1 MKAWKCGFLQNGHIA
16 LIELDIPETAD
27 RIEFCTRDS
36 YIEFEIGRC
45 SFADVVSIKEILENG
60 NEQDTQESAVSAF
73 NFNFKYVPGIRVFP
87 DAYDKIEFIQCT
99 NGIHYFKSEDDAFA
113 YSRTD
118 YWFNNRRR
126 DYILSKRLRKLKNKN
141 TINEDIVICI
151 TTNGENY

>member
-27 RIEFCTRDS
+27 KTERCTVDGL
-36 YIEFEIGRC
+36 EMGRC
-45 SFADVVSIKEILENG
+45 SFADVLTIKEIIDNG
-60 NEQDTQESAVSAF
+60 NKKDNQQFAVSAF

-87 DAYDKIEFIQCT
+87 DAYNKIEFIQCT

-126 DYILSKRLRKLKNKN
+126 DYILSQRIRKLKNKN